1 MVLSYLLIWSKS
13 RKKKIHTYPV
23 YCKLTLMRVCQTDI
37 CWIYTE
43 SGENTSLPLHLCGWG
58 SAFCQSCKPAIRPE
72 DATEKKNLVYLVYHV
87 SSWRPGSREV
97 VQGSQPSSVRQIEAV
112 PKWQFGPLF
121 FFDSFE
127 FNRNNG
133 TVFFNDCKPFFVQYV
148 STTCFCSVVWKRP
161 QTATCSRHCY
171 LQMLWC
177 CLCELDFFC
186 NRFRGRKS
194 RTILLWIRPSELS
207 EFEAQEMSSLSSLQ
221 DKDDFGCSRAGTD
234 ETFPSKDV
242 TAAVP
247 HWADG
252 AWGRVWGWTV
262 ILSTTYKCYINMLN
276 ARFMLIYLHK
286 VVGFSLSFFFSN
298 ILECNT
304 LLNM

>member
-1 MVLSYLLIWSKS
+1 MVLSYLLIWSRS

-23 YCKLTLMRVCQTDI
+23 YCKLTLMRVCQTVL
-37 CWIYTE
+37 CWIHTE
-43 SGENTSLPLHLCGWG
+43 SGENTSVLLHLCGWG

-177 CLCELDFFC
+177 CLCELDFFATGLEAAKAAQSSC
-186 NRFRGRKS
+186 
-194 RTILLWIRPSELS
+194 
-207 EFEAQEMSSLSSLQ
+207 EFAPQSSLNLRPRRWAHFPAFKTRMTLDAAGQELMRLSPAKTWLLRCCTEQ
-221 DKDDFGCSRAGTD
+221 MVHEVEFGDGQW
-234 ETFPSKDV
+234 F
-242 TAAVP
+242 
-247 HWADG
+247 WAQH
-252 AWGRVWGWTV
+252 
-262 ILSTTYKCYINMLN
+262 IN
-276 ARFMLIYLHK
+276 ATLI
-286 VVGFSLSFFFSN
+286 
-298 ILECNT
+298 C
-304 LLNM
+304 